1 MARPKTRGFDNEL
14 FEEADDPLSEKQ
26 LEENGDKIDAGL
38 KSEIETAIA
47 ETKTALEGEDGDAIK
62 QKTEKLTELSM
73 KMGQAIYQQQQEAG
87 AADAAEGGEA
97 GSGDS
102 SSEDEDVVE
111 AEFSEVDEDEKS

>member
-1 MARPKTRGFDNEL
+1 M
-14 FEEADDPLSEKQ
+14 
-26 LEENGDKIDAGL
+26 AGL
-38 KSEIETAIA
+38 DVELIVEDDGFKPEI
-47 ETKTALEGEDGDAIK
+47 GK